1 MQTAWRERDPEARI
15 KSAHEA
21 ISKNSDCAPAYIL
34 LADEEAATILE
45 AEKILRN
52 GLRAAETVYR
62 KSQLVHHQSSLLEAQ
77 HRRDLNVL
85 IYIRRRLAMCAR
97 KLGKLKEAVKM
108 MRDIIKDCQHPMM
121 NLFNIHENLIE
132 ALLEMQAYA
141 DVQALLAKYDGK
153 FCYDKCLFAQELTL
167 FLFFNRYQLTKI
179 CHHMLH
185 ICLVKSTQYW

>member
-1 MQTAWRERDPEARI
+1 MTTAWRERDPEARI

-21 ISKNSDCAPAYIL
+21 LTKNPDCAPAYIL
-34 LADEEAATILE
+34 LADEEAKTILE
-45 AEKILRN
+45 AERLLRSGLKI
-52 GLRAAETVYR
+52 AETAYR
-62 KSQLVHHQSSLLEAQ
+62 KSALLAHHPQSPAHEAA

-97 KLGKLKEAVKM
+97 KLGKLREAVKM
-108 MRDIIKDCQHPMM
+108 MRDIIKEFPMV

-153 FCYDKCLFAQELTL
+153 
-167 FLFFNRYQLTKI
+167 
-179 CHHMLH
+179 
-185 ICLVKSTQYW
+185 